1 MNAQI
6 IQRAELV
13 FWNVAIRTLSENQR
27 VRRLIQKMYWLLR
40 NKSVR
45 NTIITI
51 GAAASIGFLGGFIF
65 YGLAQLIR

>member
-27 VRRLIQKMYWLLR
+27 VRRLIQRMYWLLR
-40 NKSVR
+40 KKSVR
-45 NTIITI
+45 NIIKTI
-51 GAAASIGFLGGFIF
+51 GVAATIGFLGGFIF
-65 YGLAQLIR
+65 YGLARIIR

>member
-6 IQRAELV
+6 IQRAELA

-27 VRRLIQKMYWLLR
+27 IRHLVQKIYWLLR
-40 NKSVR
+40 NKSLR
-45 NTIITI
+45 ITIKTI

-65 YGLAQLIR
+65 YGLARIIR